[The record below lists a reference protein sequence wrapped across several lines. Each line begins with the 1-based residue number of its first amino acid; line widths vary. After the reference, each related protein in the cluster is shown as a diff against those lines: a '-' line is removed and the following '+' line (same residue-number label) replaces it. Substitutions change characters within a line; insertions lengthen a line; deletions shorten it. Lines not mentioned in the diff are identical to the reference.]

1 MYDAATRPTPTAGE
15 FSSANQ
21 RTLCVDL
28 DGTLIGS
35 DTLWECFVSVLRD
48 KPTLLSRLP
57 LWLLSGRAHLKQQLA
72 RVSPID
78 ASALPYREEVVTF
91 LRRESASGR
100 SIMLATAADKAVAT
114 AVADH
119 LGLFDAVIA
128 SDGQANL
135 KGHAKATRLV
145 EMFGARQFDY
155 IGNSTADIPVWQVSA
170 MPLLAGGARI
180 KGVDNLHSIDS
191 TGTPVTGH
199 IGKAASFSR
208 VLLKTLRPHQWIKN
222 LLVLVPALAAHRF
235 DSSTIRNAVLALIA
249 LSLCA
254 SGGYIFND
262 LLDVSADRRHARKR
276 HRPFASGRLSIG
288 AGAFMVVLTWLTG
301 FGIGGML
308 LSPMYA
314 AVMLAYVATTVAYS
328 AALKRV
334 AVLDVMILAG
344 LYVFRVITGGVA
356 TGIAVSNWL
365 LAFTL
370 FVSLSLAFM
379 KRFIEVRAVA
389 ATGGTTIPGRGYRVD
404 DGAWLHSA
412 GLTSSYLSAII
423 LALYATSSDVTR
435 LYSHPDRLLFAC
447 PVVLYWATRTWLLA
461 HRGEIHDDP
470 VVAVATDP
478 VTYVVLG
485 LTAIALLQAV

>member
-1 MYDAATRPTPTAGE
+1 MYDTPTRLHASTGNDL
-15 FSSANQ
+15 SATQ
-21 RTLCVDL
+21 RALCVDL

-35 DTLWECFVSVLRD
+35 DTLWECFVSVLRE
-48 KPTLLSRLP
+48 KPRVLSQLP
-57 LWLLSGRAHLKQQLA
+57 FWLLSGRAHLKQQLA
-72 RVSPID
+72 RVSSID
-78 ASALPYREEVVTF
+78 AATLPYREEVVTF

-100 SIMLATAADKAVAT
+100 HIMLATAADRTVAT

-128 SDGQANL
+128 SDGRSNL
-135 KGHAKATRLV
+135 KGRAKATRLV
-145 EMFGARQFDY
+145 EMFGDRQFDY
-155 IGNSTADIPVWQVSA
+155 IGNSTADIPVWQAAA

-180 KGVDNLHSIDS
+180 KGIDNLHSIDR
-191 TGTPVTGH
+191 TGTPVHGH
-199 IGKAASFSR
+199 SSTAAPLSR
-208 VLLKTLRPHQWIKN
+208 VLMKTLRPHQWIKN
-222 LLVLVPALAAHRF
+222 LLVLIPALAAHRF
-235 DSSTIRNAVLALIA
+235 DASTIRNAVLALIA

-288 AGAFMVVLTWLTG
+288 TGAILVVLTWLIG

-308 LSPMYA
+308 LSPMFA
-314 AVMLAYVATTVAYS
+314 AIMLAYVATTVAYS

-370 FVSLSLAFM
+370 FVSLSLAFL

-389 ATGGTTIPGRGYRVD
+389 ATGGTSIPGRGYRGD

-412 GLTSSYLSAII
+412 GLTSAYLSAII
-423 LALYATSSDVTR
+423 LALYVTSGDVTR

-485 LTAIALLQAV
+485 LTAIALFLAV